1 MSRKRIS
8 VPMQDVI
15 FETPGNP
22 IPADAHAGMLTMPD
36 RRRIRYARFAAQGRP
51 LKGTVIIIPGR
62 NECIEKYFETIGDL
76 SNRGFGSVIFD
87 LRGQGG
93 SERLVSD
100 PQRGYIDDFSQY
112 VADIEPLF
120 QQVIL
125 PDCRGPYFILAHS
138 TGALVA
144 LLATPLLTNRVQR
157 MVLVAPL
164 LAPTGLPISAAN
176 ACRLASLMHA
186 LGLGTVYLSGGPRW
200 REPPPF
206 ATNVLTTDPDRY
218 ARNVDIYRH
227 HPELSIGG
235 ATASWVRAAC
245 EASRRVQHPDFVAR
259 LNIPSLIV
267 AASADQVVD
276 SHAIEH
282 FATRLRAGSLVMID
296 GARHEI
302 LQEADIYREQ
312 LLAAFDAFVPG
323 SG

>member
-1 MSRKRIS
+1 
-8 VPMQDVI
+8 MQDII

-22 IPADAHAGMLTMPD
+22 IPDNAHAGILTSTD

-51 LKGTVIIIPGR
+51 LKGTVLIIPGR
-62 NECIEKYFETIGDL
+62 NECIEKYYETIGDL
-76 SNRGFGSVIFD
+76 SRRGFGSCIFD

-93 SERLVSD
+93 SERLIND
-100 PQRGYIDDFSQY
+100 PQRGYVDDFSHY
-112 VADIEPLF
+112 VGDIEPLF

-125 PDCRGPYFILAHS
+125 PDCRGPFFLLAHS

-144 LLATPLLTNRVQR
+144 LLAAPVLANRVQR

-164 LAPTGLPISAAN
+164 IAPTGLPVSAAN
-176 ACRLASLMHA
+176 ACRLASLLHA

-200 REPPPF
+200 KEPPPF
-206 ATNVLTTDPDRY
+206 ATNVLTTDPVRY

-235 ATASWVRAAC
+235 ATATWVRAAC
-245 EASRRVQHPDFVAR
+245 EASRRVQEPDFVAG
-259 LNIPSLIV
+259 LHIPSLIV

-276 SHAIEH
+276 SRAIEL

-296 GARHEI
+296 GARHEL

-323 SG
+323 GG